1 MRCPARPA
9 ARFVYFVWSPDLHHR
24 FEAAVAELGLVAIAQ
39 IMDDHGP
46 ARRERSH
53 SPEHQVAPPKV
64 QALLMQ
70 KRVDTECKTADQSR
84 HQEQGSAA
92 AQTRCRAGEQ
102 LMEMLHA
109 SSPASTPTGVPH
121 QGGEYHIKGGST
133 TARCRRRRKRSRRR
147 RMWRRRWQ
155 RLHCLRAPSNLA
167 WLRAQARRRRRGC
180 SAAPGWAVGMGSHPW
195 STSRN

>member
-1 MRCPARPA
+1 M
-9 ARFVYFVWSPDLHHR
+9 
-24 FEAAVAELGLVAIAQ
+24 AELGLVAIAQ
-39 IMDDHGP
+39 IMDDYGP

-121 QGGEYHIKGGST
+121 QGGEYHSKVPAAEEAEQAAADVAAEVATVALPPRAFQPRVAARAGTSASSRLLGG
-133 TARCRRRRKRSRRR
+133 AG
-147 RMWRRRWQ
+147 
-155 RLHCLRAPSNLA
+155 L
-167 WLRAQARRRRRGC
+167 G
-180 SAAPGWAVGMGSHPW
+180 GWDGLSSLEHLSH
-195 STSRN
+195 